1 MTTSRRKTQPEKVIG
16 HEFEEVSGAD
26 VIADCGVVKLSVTNV
41 MIAPILVLLLACALH
56 ECILQTIYEYSEKYV
71 GSVHA
76 HFFVLNFQ
84 SMSRFLYRQAM
95 TCELAIPVKFSP
107 FRRHI

>member
-1 MTTSRRKTQPEKVIG
+1 MRLCLACNRRCAMTTSRRKTQPEKVIG

-56 ECILQTIYEYSEKYV
+56 ECILQTTYEYSEKYV
-71 GSVHA
+71 DSVHA
-76 HFFVLNFQ
+76 HFVVLNF
-84 SMSRFLYRQAM
+84 
-95 TCELAIPVKFSP
+95 
-107 FRRHI
+107 